1 MTSNR
6 ICEYFYRWDKFRFVK
21 GATIGSVADDT
32 ARQDAFAD
40 MADDGQAT
48 AGYVCQDDDCDQ
60 DFAFPV
66 CDYAEMRGAVMS
78 AVQRVGRARVF
89 AILLEITGVEDLS
102 LIPAEQY
109 GEVYDAMQFLDS
121 NP

>member
-1 MTSNR
+1 MTRNR
-6 ICEYFYRWDKFRFVK
+6 ITEFAYCWRSHTYRRTKDEV
-21 GATIGSVADDT
+21 VA
-32 ARQDAFAD
+32 ARDDAFAE
-40 MADDGQAT
+40 MARE
-48 AGYVCQDDDCDQ
+48 DDCDQ

-89 AILLEITGVEDLS
+89 AILLQLTGVEDLS